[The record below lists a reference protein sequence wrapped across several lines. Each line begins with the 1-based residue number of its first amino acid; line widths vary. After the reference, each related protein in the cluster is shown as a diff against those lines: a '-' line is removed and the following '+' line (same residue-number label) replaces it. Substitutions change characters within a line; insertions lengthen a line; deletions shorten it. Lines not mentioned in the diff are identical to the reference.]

1 MTSNIRVGRGFQD
14 NPKIGRYGVGQG
26 MKVGRSKMAK
36 KRGTSLMDV
45 PLRVHNKGCLK
56 VLGGSVMALFLRVIL
71 SNVMWWNGSNDLP
84 FA

>member
-36 KRGTSLMDV
+36 KRATSLMDV
-45 PLRVHNKGCLK
+45 PILGTWVQSLLLRKKKGRK
-56 VLGGSVMALFLRVIL
+56 TV
-71 SNVMWWNGSNDLP
+71 
-84 FA
+84 